1 MRFVYGVFLNGRPLT
16 GVAESSISCILPA
29 MDELK
34 RYNWLGVLLAMVLGL
49 IWALPGRVP
58 KSVLQLMLM
67 TILFLSCLE
76 LRPGAILR
84 DALESW
90 RRTLVVILTISLAS
104 PLILLPFRGLFDA
117 DTYTGLILSGTMSAG
132 LGVIFLSELLG
143 GSPGRALVLAVIS
156 SVLAPFTVPSV
167 VSLFAGGDVQIDF
180 AAMSARTA
188 FIVFV
193 PLAAAVPVGRTS
205 AGRWLMKIKRTVSQL
220 LFFTMIVTLVSSVRH
235 IILHDPLHSLLLT
248 VVVTLLSLFCAGL
261 GVLAG
266 RGEKEKMTFAIVAS
280 FRNSTLATVLALTL
294 FSEEVALPPVIYVL
308 VGNLMVVGLQLFYP
322 NAVKGGGIS
331 SETVRQ

>member
-1 MRFVYGVFLNGRPLT
+1 MLRVFLIQSPPM
-16 GVAESSISCILPA
+16 GVAESVRSCILPA
-29 MDELK
+29 MGTLR
-34 RYNWLGVLLAMVLGL
+34 RYNWLGILLATALGL
-49 IWALPGRVP
+49 LWAFPGRIP
-58 KSVLQLMLM
+58 RSVLQAMLM
-67 TILFLSCLE
+67 TILFLSCLK
-76 LRPGAILR
+76 LRPGDILR

-90 RRTLVVILTISLAS
+90 RRTLAVLLTVCLVS
-104 PLILLPFRGLFDA
+104 PLLLLPFRGLFQS

-143 GSPGRALVLAVIS
+143 GSPGRALVLAVVS

-167 VSLFAGGDVQIDF
+167 VALFAGGEVQIDF

-193 PLAAAVPVGRTS
+193 PLAAAVPAGRTS
-205 AGRWLMKIKRTVSQL
+205 AGRWLLKIRRTVSQL

-248 VVVTLLSLFCAGL
+248 VVVTLLSLVCAGL

-294 FSEEVALPPVIYVL
+294 FGEAVALPPVIYVL

-322 NAVKGGGIS
+322 NAVKGGGVS